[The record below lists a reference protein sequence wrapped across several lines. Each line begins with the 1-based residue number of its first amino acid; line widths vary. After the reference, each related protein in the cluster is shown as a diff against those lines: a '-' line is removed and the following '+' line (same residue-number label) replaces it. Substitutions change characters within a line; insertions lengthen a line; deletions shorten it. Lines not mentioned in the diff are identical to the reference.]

1 MTLALLHVAH
11 PPAGCPGHILVE
23 KDEEQEGEGE
33 MQVFL
38 QASAFVTFAKI
49 PLVKASHG
57 AETEISGAGCQA
69 HSGDS

>member
-1 MTLALLHVAH
+1 
-11 PPAGCPGHILVE
+11 
-23 KDEEQEGEGE
+23 

-69 HSGDS
+69 HNGGP